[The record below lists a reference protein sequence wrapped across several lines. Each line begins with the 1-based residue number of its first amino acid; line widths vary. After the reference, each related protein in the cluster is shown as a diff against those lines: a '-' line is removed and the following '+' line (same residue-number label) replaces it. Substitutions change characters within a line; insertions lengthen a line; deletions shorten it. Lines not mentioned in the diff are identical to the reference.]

1 MFIEILQFWLSHN
14 IFGNFG
20 LKPSTAYKSKIVASD
35 SDIKNAF
42 ALLQLGLTGIL
53 TTLGLLWILNAL
65 VSKFFNGKIVIFS
78 FVSEN

>member
-20 LKPSTAYKSKIVASD
+20 LKPSAAYKSKIITSV

-65 VSKFFNGKIVIFS
+65 VSKIFNGKIVIFS